1 VASWDWN
8 FREDDDDYYT
18 QPGVLFA
25 KMNPEQRQA
34 LFGNTARS
42 MHGVPSQI
50 QQRWIGHCTKA
61 DPAYGAG
68 VARAIAELEA
78 QSNTA
83 PASTPS

>member
-1 VASWDWN
+1 MNIEAAPS
-8 FREDDDDYYT
+8 
-18 QPGVLFA
+18 LFD
-25 KMNPEQRQA
+25 
-34 LFGNTARS
+34 NTARS

-68 VARAIAELEA
+68 VARAIADLEA

-83 PASTPS
+83 AASTPS